1 MDFITHA
8 LLLYLLGR
16 FLGLDRRLLA
26 ALVLGGISPD
36 LDFWLSWP
44 GSLLSP
50 DLLLVHRGITHSLL
64 FGVIFGL
71 LILYLAALPRAKGLW
86 GRFEGFQP
94 DISMA
99 SIVAACCGVM
109 IHLLMDFSTGRGV
122 PILFP
127 WDLARYSAEI
137 FFQIEPV
144 VLAASIIVTAALIRS
159 RTLRSKRSLFA
170 LFLLFLLVIG
180 AVRMD
185 GKLEA
190 MEIYPDNASVHPG
203 PGLFSWAALWEEQ
216 DRYMVSLYDLRGGSI
231 SDATSF
237 PKLQA
242 ASGLDEAK
250 KALAL
255 ADDLPAVSLFR
266 WRAYA
271 VAVNATATRNGSWDI
286 EYYDPMVR
294 AQSEGSSSFFRLR
307 SSRYGSLR
315 VVVEDGKA
323 RVTEG

>member
-8 LLLYLLGR
+8 LLLYLMGR

-44 GSLLSP
+44 GRLLSP

-71 LILYLAALPRAKGLW
+71 MILYLAAHPRAKGLW
-86 GRFEGFQP
+86 GRFGDFQP
-94 DISMA
+94 DISTA
-99 SIVAACCGVM
+99 SLATACCGVM
-109 IHLLMDFSTGRGV
+109 IHLLMDYSTGRGV

-127 WDLARYSAEI
+127 WDLARYSADI

-159 RTLRSKRSLFA
+159 RTLRSKRSLFVV
-170 LFLLFLLVIG
+170 FLLFLLVIG

-185 GKLEA
+185 GKTTALES
-190 MEIYPDNASVHPG
+190 YPDNSSVHPS
-203 PGLFSWAALWEEQ
+203 PGLFSWAALWEEE
-216 DRYMVSLYDLRGGSI
+216 DRYMVSRYDQRGGSI
-231 SDATSF
+231 SEVSAF
-237 PKLQA
+237 PKLRA
-242 ASGLDEAK
+242 ASSPDEAK
-250 KALAL
+250 KAIAL
-255 ADDLPAVSLFR
+255 ADDLPAVGLFR

-271 VAVNATATRNGSWDI
+271 VAVNATATGNGSWDI
-286 EYYDPMVR
+286 EYYDPLVR
-294 AQSEGSSSFFRLR
+294 SQAEGSSSFFRLR
-307 SSRYGSLR
+307 SDRYGSVR
-315 VVVEDGKA
+315 TVVADETARIADG
-323 RVTEG
+323 

>member
-71 LILYLAALPRAKGLW
+71 LVLYLAALPRAKGLW
-86 GRFEGFQP
+86 GRFGGFQP

-99 SIVAACCGVM
+99 SIVTACCGVM

-122 PILFP
+122 PIHFP
-127 WDLARYSAEI
+127 WGLARYSAEI
-137 FFQIEPV
+137 FFQIEPA
-144 VLAASIIVTAALIRS
+144 VLAASIIVTAALIKS
-159 RTLRSKRSLFA
+159 RTLRSKKSLFVV
-170 LFLLFLLVIG
+170 FLLFLLVIG
-180 AVRMD
+180 AVRID
-185 GKLEA
+185 GKLGA
-190 MEIYPDNASVHPG
+190 MESYPDNSSVHPG
-203 PGLFSWAALWEEQ
+203 PSLFSWAALWDEE
-216 DRYMVSLYDLRGGSI
+216 DRYIVSRYDMRGGSI
-231 SDATSF
+231 SAATAFPRLQATSS
-237 PKLQA
+237 P
-242 ASGLDEAK
+242 DEAK
-250 KALAL
+250 KAVAL
-255 ADDLPAVSLFR
+255 ADDLPAVGLFR

-271 VAVNATATRNGSWDI
+271 VAVNATAIGNGSWDI
-286 EYYDPMVR
+286 EYYDPLVR
-294 AQSEGSSSFFRLR
+294 VQSEGSSSLFRFR
-307 SSRYGSLR
+307 SHRYGSVR
-315 VVVEDGKA
+315 AVVEDGGA
-323 RVTEG
+323 RVAED